1 MDKADCHAPS
11 SASSARYKMM
21 RRFLKSIF
29 YPITCG
35 FIFASTCATAV
46 DFGGQLPN
54 AFDAGQA
61 QKNIKQ
67 MTLPTI
73 APTVTAHIE
82 SKTPP
87 SAPIPNAEKIKLHL
101 TRVIIRGN
109 KVFKTKELQKI
120 FASSINKT
128 ISLADLQALVEEISK
143 KYREAGYILSRAIL
157 PAQEIKQGVVKVQV
171 LEGYVSHIAVQGN
184 PGRDQALIEQYGKN
198 VMKSRPLK
206 LSDLERVML
215 LMNDLSGLTVK
226 SVLTPSKTIP
236 SSADLTLVVTRQWV
250 NAYFIYDDY
259 GSRFLGPREV
269 SYGGNINSL
278 IAPGDRNAFH
288 FSQTS
293 VKKEL
298 YFEEFVHSQP
308 VGATGLIWTL
318 GSNYTRTQP
327 GFTLRDADI
336 IGQSFSV
343 YSNFD
348 YSLIRA
354 RSQNLTLRS
363 MLNYQNVNSTIFG
376 LPFYQD
382 RFRSLG
388 LGAYY
393 DIADG
398 WYGAN
403 SMELDFFHGFPI
415 FGAQPHFLQSR
426 PKGQTAFSKFNFT
439 GSRLQTIKGRFSAY
453 LSTQAQYA
461 FNSQLATQQYSYGGA
476 VYGRGYDPSE
486 IVGDRGLAAKFELRM
501 DTAPELRFLQAI
513 QFYLFYDAGI
523 VWNIS
528 SVGQPP
534 KQSANSTGGGAR
546 ITLIP
551 QVYGEFFIAKPLTR
565 QVATLEAIG
574 QNGTQCRVF
583 FQIVAK
589 V

>member
-1 MDKADCHAPS
+1 MHYLFKPIHS
-11 SASSARYKMM
+11 WLM
-21 RRFLKSIF
+21 RCTKIVGFFL
-29 YPITCG
+29 
-35 FIFASTCATAV
+35 FACVNAYAV

-61 QKNIKQ
+61 AKNITAT
-67 MTLPTI
+67 TLPTL
-73 APTVTAHIE
+73 APSVTAHVE
-82 SKTPP
+82 TKTPP
-87 SAPIPNAEKIKLHL
+87 SAPIPQAEKIKLHL
-101 TRVIIRGN
+101 TRVIISGN
-109 KVFKTKELQKI
+109 TVFKTKALQKI
-120 FASSINKT
+120 FTPSINKT

-171 LEGYVSHIAVQGN
+171 IEGYISSITVQGT
-184 PGRDQALIEQYGKN
+184 PGRNKTLIEQYGKIA
-198 VMKSRPLK
+198 MKSKPLK
-206 LSDLERVML
+206 LQDLERVML
-215 LMNDLSGLTVK
+215 LMNDLSGVTVK
-226 SVLTPSKTIP
+226 SILTPSKKIP
-236 SSADLTLVVTRQWV
+236 ATADLTLIATRQWV

-269 SYGGNINSL
+269 AYGGNINSL

-293 VKKEL
+293 IKKQL

-308 VGATGLIWTL
+308 IGTTGLIWTL

-327 GFTLRDADI
+327 GFTLKDVDI

-354 RSQNLTLRS
+354 RSHNLTLRT
-363 MLNYQNVNSTIFG
+363 MLNYQNVNSTILG

-393 DIADG
+393 DIADN
-398 WYGAN
+398 YLGAN
-403 SMELDFFHGFPI
+403 NMELDFYHGFPI

-426 PKGQTAFSKFNFT
+426 PNGQTAFSKFNFT
-439 GSRLQTIKGRFSAY
+439 GSRLQGIKGRFSAY
-453 LSTQAQYA
+453 LSVQAQYA

-486 IVGDRGLAAKFELRM
+486 IVGDRGLATKFELRM
-501 DTAPELRFLQAI
+501 DTSPELRFLQTM

-551 QVYGEFFIAKPLTR
+551 QVYGEVFIAKPLTR
-565 QVATLEAIG
+565 QVATLVASD
-574 QNGTQCRVF
+574 QNGTQARAF
-583 FQIVAK
+583 FQVIAK
-589 V
+589 I